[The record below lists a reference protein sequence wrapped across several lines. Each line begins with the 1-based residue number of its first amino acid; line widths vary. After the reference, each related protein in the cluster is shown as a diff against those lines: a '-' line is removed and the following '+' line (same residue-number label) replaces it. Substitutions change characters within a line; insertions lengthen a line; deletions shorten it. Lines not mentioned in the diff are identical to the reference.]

1 MAVADEYKLDKEQ
14 SVENDVLD
22 VFRLEMDIYVLSN
35 QKSLYASRR
44 VFHIIQ
50 WQKLTAAYEA
60 LRKMDSRSDAMKKS
74 KMKTVETQETQ
85 LWV

>member
-1 MAVADEYKLDKEQ
+1 MAVADEYKLDKEK

-50 WQKLTAAYEA
+50 TAKTNSSVRS

-85 LWV
+85 P

>member
-14 SVENDVLD
+14 SVENDVLN

-35 QKSLYASRR
+35 QKSLLR

-50 WQKLTAAYEA
+50 TAKTNSGVRSPQKNGFTFRRHEVLGQSEVKWQ
-60 LRKMDSRSDAMKKS
+60 
-74 KMKTVETQETQ
+74 
-85 LWV
+85 

>member
-14 SVENDVLD
+14 SVENDVLN

-44 VFHIIQ
+44 VFQTIQ
-50 WQKLTAAYEA
+50 TAKTNSGVRSPQKNGFTFRRHEE
-60 LRKMDSRSDAMKKS
+60 K
-74 KMKTVETQETQ
+74 
-85 LWV
+85 